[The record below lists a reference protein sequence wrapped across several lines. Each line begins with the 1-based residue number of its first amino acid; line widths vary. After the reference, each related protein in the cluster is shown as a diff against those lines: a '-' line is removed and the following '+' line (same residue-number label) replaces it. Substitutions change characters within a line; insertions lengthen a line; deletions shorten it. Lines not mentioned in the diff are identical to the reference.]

1 MDEPFQSRIA
11 KLRNAV
17 RDRFASDLSQNEVV
31 LSEPALEDPE
41 LPSCAGADTPQG
53 RPKALGT
60 SEEIPPRA
68 ETKAATKSMKSLLLA
83 RAKIAKSSSH
93 KVQGS
98 SRELPPIEALQPKSE
113 EDAIRLAIEKMS
125 GRDRL
130 GLAGEHIAL
139 AGGSL
144 AGVSAAGTVATV
156 AGASTLFG
164 STTLAGVFGGLFVT
178 TTPIG
183 WVVGSA
189 VAMGAAGY
197 GIARMIRSGSE
208 QDRARKDFVERQT
221 KRLMSLEMETI
232 TVDGRVEL
240 SQLVALTVAGGVIDQ
255 VSASRMVDL
264 VDSGSLSPEL
274 ALERIRS
281 LALAKGLIELKS

>member
-41 LPSCAGADTPQG
+41 LPCCAGADTPQG

-130 GLAGEHIAL
+130 GLAGEYIAL

>member
-17 RDRFASDLSQNEVV
+17 RHRFASDLSQNEVV

-208 QDRARKDFVERQT
+208 QDRARKDFVDRQT

-281 LALAKGLIELKS
+281 LALAKGLIEL